1 MIAAIVLGWILVAF
15 GLLTVQVDAI
25 RSDPSEMPGG
35 GPWAVVARSFL
46 WPLIV
51 ALAAVVLVVM
61 GVEALLG
68 GPRR

>member
-1 MIAAIVLGWILVAF
+1 MIAYAVLTWILVTF
-15 GLLTVQVDAI
+15 GLLAVQVDAI
-25 RSDPSEMPGG
+25 RSDPDAMPGG
-35 GPWAVVARSFL
+35 GPWAVAARSLL

-51 ALAAVVLVVM
+51 TLAAVVLAIM